1 MRLHCEF
8 VKKLC
13 VHFRI
18 FFRDCRSIKRKK
30 RARIQSSKLG
40 MCTSAYQFLPLPEYR
55 CCIHERFI
63 CLSHVPAI
71 GRCSTNSQPTREK
84 KGLFDENASN
94 ICSHSLCKIH
104 FTSSQTPVYYSS
116 RFNRDTNG
124 SLAPRGVDTE
134 QYRGDLWY
142 ET

>member
-1 MRLHCEF
+1 MTRSSQDLFMRLHCEF

-84 KGLFDENASN
+84 KVCLMKMRPTFVPILFARSILRVLKLPCTTRADSIE
-94 ICSHSLCKIH
+94 
-104 FTSSQTPVYYSS
+104 TPMGHWLPV
-116 RFNRDTNG
+116 
-124 SLAPRGVDTE
+124 E
-134 QYRGDLWY
+134 
-142 ET
+142 